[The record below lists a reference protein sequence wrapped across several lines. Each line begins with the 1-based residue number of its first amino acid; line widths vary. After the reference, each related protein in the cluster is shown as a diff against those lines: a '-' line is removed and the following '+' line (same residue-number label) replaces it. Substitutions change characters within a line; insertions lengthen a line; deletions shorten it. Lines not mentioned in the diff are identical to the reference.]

1 VAAVRPGRSRRIL
14 RRPAPRHR
22 VPAWWNPYVQPQRRR
37 AFKPPRDGSGGATLL
52 RDERRVVAARRLLLL
67 VDRRLGIARIYL
79 SGRLV
84 IHPSIYPST
93 SLPIHLPP
101 YLSICPPQAAQQVG
115 TRHLPITAA
124 AARRCLQAGPRRN
137 AAPGGLRARAAA
149 RICRRARHVAAAAH
163 SRRARRRLA
172 LVQGRRPGEGETV
185 KCIVCV
191 HCVCSV
197 RAWCMHRV

>member
-1 VAAVRPGRSRRIL
+1 MAAVRPGRSRRIL

-84 IHPSIYPST
+84 GHPFIHLSIHLPTYPST
-93 SLPIHLPP
+93 ALPIHL
-101 YLSICPPQAAQQVG
+101 S
-115 TRHLPITAA
+115 TAGCSA
-124 AARRCLQAGPRRN
+124 SGDS
-137 AAPGGLRARAAA
+137 APTN
-149 RICRRARHVAAAAH
+149 H
-163 SRRARRRLA
+163 RRRRPPLPA
-172 LVQGRRPGEGETV
+172 GRP
-185 KCIVCV
+185 
-191 HCVCSV
+191 
-197 RAWCMHRV
+197 AP